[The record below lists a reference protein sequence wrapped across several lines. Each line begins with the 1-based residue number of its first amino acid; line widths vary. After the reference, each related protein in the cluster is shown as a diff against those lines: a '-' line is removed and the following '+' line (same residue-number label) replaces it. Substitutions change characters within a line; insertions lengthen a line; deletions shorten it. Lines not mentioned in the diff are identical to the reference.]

1 MTEYSLRLSLNQP
14 KTFSLTLHQES
25 LCELDDVT
33 RGMKMEHERRELETL
48 PQTYV
53 HKAFHVGPDF
63 RQVGLWGQWLSFFP
77 VSLFKKKN

>member
-1 MTEYSLRLSLNQP
+1 
-14 KTFSLTLHQES
+14 
-25 LCELDDVT
+25 
-33 RGMKMEHERRELETL
+33 MEHERRELETL

-77 VSLFKKKN
+77 VSLFKKKKIKQLKEERIYFGS

>member
-1 MTEYSLRLSLNQP
+1 
-14 KTFSLTLHQES
+14 
-25 LCELDDVT
+25 
-33 RGMKMEHERRELETL
+33 MEHERRELETL

-63 RQVGLWGQWLSFFP
+63 RQVSFWGQWLSFFP